1 VANELFAM
9 AASVCRAKALADG
22 KRPEAAEAADLADL
36 FCRTARRRVARLF
49 EDLWSND
56 DVAKY
61 RAALD
66 VLGGRHAWLE
76 RGILGLENAMDRER
90 PPARTERGEQA
101 VGASSAR

>member
-1 VANELFAM
+1 V
-9 AASVCRAKALADG
+9 G
-22 KRPEAAEAADLADL
+22 
-36 FCRTARRRVARLF
+36 RLF

-90 PPARTERGEQA
+90 PPARPERPDLPVE
-101 VGASSAR
+101 ASTAR

>member
-1 VANELFAM
+1 M
-9 AASVCRAKALADG
+9 
-22 KRPEAAEAADLADL
+22 
-36 FCRTARRRVARLF
+36 ARLF

-66 VLGGRHAWLE
+66 VLEGRHAWLE

-90 PPARTERGEQA
+90 PPARPERTERP
-101 VGASSAR
+101 VGVSSAR